1 MLNKPHLLK
10 EAGRLLRP
18 FWLIAVF
25 ATAMGS
31 VSGLAT
37 AWLLASINRAL
48 YVQGDVNAAL
58 LWTFAGIVILTLFG
72 EITSQFGNSW
82 IGQQVIASL
91 RKDMVAKIVTA
102 PIDQLERYK
111 VPKLL
116 ASLGQ
121 DVEVVS
127 SFTLNFS
134 SLAIAFAVTGGCIIY
149 MVFLSRMLFA
159 IVAIAIGISVVINR
173 YARSK
178 GIGGFNKSRAA
189 QDELQKHYRA
199 ITEGAKELRLNRDRR
214 HRVQAIQLVG
224 VIDRIRDTRIHAMR
238 IFMSASAFHSA
249 LFFAAIGIIVGWQ
262 GWFGIDPRVTSG
274 FVLVLLYMKAPLG
287 QVFGAYSAFIN

>member
-18 FWLIAVF
+18 FWLIALF

-116 ASLGQ
+116 
-121 DVEVVS
+121 
-127 SFTLNFS
+127 
-134 SLAIAFAVTGGCIIY
+134 
-149 MVFLSRMLFA
+149 
-159 IVAIAIGISVVINR
+159 
-173 YARSK
+173 
-178 GIGGFNKSRAA
+178 
-189 QDELQKHYRA
+189 
-199 ITEGAKELRLNRDRR
+199 
-214 HRVQAIQLVG
+214 
-224 VIDRIRDTRIHAMR
+224 
-238 IFMSASAFHSA
+238 
-249 LFFAAIGIIVGWQ
+249 
-262 GWFGIDPRVTSG
+262 
-274 FVLVLLYMKAPLG
+274 
-287 QVFGAYSAFIN
+287 